1 MLIVQQLLY
10 FFIVDILLISY
21 SIGTS
26 DCKPVI
32 LYISL
37 AESFRR
43 ESENVNQI
51 PRTTLALETVIVA
64 ATNTALQVE
73 HCTYTVILSFSFF
86 FSTFY
91 TVSFFFSLLHY
102 LLLFLFLHFPS
113 IPLHVLLSQLYLQ
126 VFQSESELAHNEK
139 IFRVYTDHCKVR

>member
-1 MLIVQQLLY
+1 MYTCRVVDCWLFSSY
-10 FFIVDILLISY
+10 CNRHFFIVDFLLISY

-64 ATNTALQVE
+64 ATNTALQV
-73 HCTYTVILSFSFF
+73 
-86 FSTFY
+86 
-91 TVSFFFSLLHY
+91 
-102 LLLFLFLHFPS
+102 
-113 IPLHVLLSQLYLQ
+113 
-126 VFQSESELAHNEK
+126 
-139 IFRVYTDHCKVR
+139 